1 MKRKH
6 IVSLILASL
15 LSFGVVVPSMF
26 KKDATVDVG
35 DDPIEYNTSEKVVKF
50 DEPHFKNVVRA
61 SSDEDEDESVG
72 PVSEVK
78 IHYVNDDMKCANRA
92 FYIWATG
99 IDGVEYSNEH
109 NGSDIVEY
117 AADGSSMTITIN
129 INKDNPD
136 SRFKD
141 FVGLSSIFYIIKFK
155 MISESNLNWGGQ
167 SDDVELVFAEFPP
180 VNEKVEVWST
190 PAAGGGMAQFATEE
204 ETKVDGIKMAKF
216 SDWKTIRCTTTDGS
230 TQVKW
235 DLYAFDENYY
245 RVKLKKREAI
255 KKNYLVLSGSNAVTE
270 TDKEFNIEFPYT
282 AKINMVYSLE
292 SKEVTST
299 SNLAK
304 TVFVSY
310 EQLYDTP
317 KFEKY
322 YCYDG
327 DDLGMTYTKDFT
339 TFKVW
344 SPISANVSLML
355 YSPGNDSPAVYGGND
370 KSERGWHMSY
380 SEGGVWE
387 LTVLGDLNGYY
398 YNFQVDNIGGTSLT
412 VDPYV
417 TAVGCSGVRGLVYD
431 KSMTNPVEIKEG
443 DEVVETTWGTMPEV
457 WDGVD
462 GYDIKTPQELSIY
475 EVHVRDFTGDESW
488 VSSKTPATKR
498 GTYSAFVESGT
509 TYTAKDANNIER
521 TVSTGFDHL
530 KELGINTVQ
539 LMPMFDADNDESDRI
554 VDSERGIRANEKY
567 NWGYNPQNYNAVE
580 GLYSSDAHDGL
591 ARIKEFKNL
600 VYQLA
605 QTEEENHIRVTMDV
619 VYNHV
624 SSVSAS
630 PFTKLMPRY
639 YFRYAKEG
647 DEKVKNGQ
655 IAVGELYDGSGCHN
669 EVRSEAKMMS
679 KFIVDSVY
687 MWAKEYRVK
696 GFRFDLMG
704 LLDYRTMNKV
714 KEKLSTLDRD
724 IYVYGEGWTSID
736 GYNGS
741 WYETGSC
748 STHEVYKYCNNF
760 DSLSGYD
767 DTSKCYLGCF
777 NDTGRNGVKGANDA
791 WGASEVYPQEG
802 FMQKD
807 DWYDE
812 PNAVA
817 DMVWGIHRGRS
828 NYAKQTVNYV
838 SCHDNWTIVDHMW
851 QTLGHDE
858 HGAETSRIINASI
871 AAHALVFA
879 SNGVA
884 FMLGGEEI
892 FRTKEVTDQMLAD
905 GDVTKATYTDLY
917 GRHVSH
923 NSYNSPIDVNSFKWG
938 NKIQV
943 TMNGQTCVNFDKDET
958 NKGFNY
964 NDAWKTLVS
973 LHKKVRFDA
982 PNKKGDIWPN
992 GTTSAG
998 NYYENLCWFEEKG
1011 LGIQLDEMFIYVTGK
1026 NGATMHY
1033 DYDMEKYFEYGASA
1047 GGGVVSMTGGLGVCV
1062 GRRK

>member
-6 IVSLILASL
+6 IIEFVLTAL
-15 LSFGVVVPSMF
+15 LSFGAIVPSIF
-26 KKDATVDVG
+26 KKGEIVDVG
-35 DDPIEYNTSEKVVKF
+35 DDPIEYNTSPKVVRF

-61 SSDEDEDESVG
+61 SSDEDDDESVG

-78 IHYVNDDMKCANRA
+78 IHYVNDDKKCASRA

-99 IDGVEYSNEH
+99 IDGVEYSDEH
-109 NGSDIVEY
+109 NGADILEY

-136 SRFKD
+136 PRFKD
-141 FVGLSSIFYIIKFK
+141 FVGLNSIFYIIKYK
-155 MISESNLNWGGQ
+155 MVSESNLNWGGQ

-180 VNEKVEVWST
+180 ENEKVEVWST

-204 ETKVDGIKMAKF
+204 ETKVDGVKMAKF
-216 SDWKTIRCTTTDGS
+216 SDWKTIRCTTTDDAMS
-230 TQVKW
+230 VKW
-235 DLYAFDENYY
+235 NLYAFDENYY

-255 KKNYLVLSGSNAVTE
+255 KKNYLVLSGTNDVTE
-270 TDKEFNIEFPYT
+270 TNKEFNIEFPYT

-292 SKEVTST
+292 SKEVSAT

-327 DDLGMTYTKDFT
+327 DDLGMTYTPEFT

-344 SPISANVSLML
+344 SPISANMSLLL
-355 YSPGNDSPAVYGGND
+355 YSPGNDSPAIYGGND

-380 SEGGVWE
+380 STGGVWE
-387 LTVLGDLNGYY
+387 LTVLGNLKGYY
-398 YNFQVDNIGGTSLT
+398 YNFQVDNVGGTSTT

-431 KSMTNPVEIKEG
+431 KSETNPEHWNDV
-443 DEVVETTWGTMPEV
+443 PLV
-457 WDGVD
+457 WDGAAN
-462 GYDIKTPQELSIY
+462 YDISTPQELSIY

-488 VSSKTPATKR
+488 ISSNTENPTKR
-498 GTYSAFVESGT
+498 GTYNAFVEEGT
-509 TYTAKDANNIER
+509 TYTGEDVDGNSQ
-521 TVSTGFDHL
+521 TVKTGFDHL

-554 VDSERGIRANEKY
+554 VDSERGIRAIDKY

-580 GLYSSDAHDGL
+580 GSYSSNPHDGL

-600 VYQLA
+600 VYKLA
-605 QTEEENHIRVTMDV
+605 TCESHIRVTMDV

-647 DEKVKNGQ
+647 DQKVIEGK
-655 IAVGELYDGSGCHN
+655 IPVGELYDGSGCHN

-679 KFIVDSVY
+679 KFIVDSTY
-687 MWAKEYRVK
+687 MWAKEYKVK

-714 KEKLSTLDRD
+714 KDKLSTLDRD

-741 WYETGSC
+741 WYETGST

-760 DSLSGYD
+760 NSLTGD
-767 DTSKCYLGCF
+767 DNTAKCYLGCF
-777 NDTGRNGVKGANDA
+777 NDTGRNAVKGSNDEY
-791 WGASEVYPQEG
+791 GASTVVPQSG
-802 FMQKD
+802 YMQKD
-807 DWYDE
+807 SFWEE

-817 DMVWGIHRGRS
+817 DMVWGIHRNRS

-851 QTLGHDE
+851 QTLGDGTK
-858 HGAETSRIINASI
+858 GARTNTIVHASI
-871 AAHALVFA
+871 ASHALVFA

-884 FMLGGEEI
+884 FMLGGEELY
-892 FRTKEVTDQMLAD
+892 RTKQVSDKMIED
-905 GDVTKATYTDLY
+905 GDVTAATYTDLY
-917 GRHVSH
+917 HRHVSH
-923 NSYNSPIDVNSFKWG
+923 NSYNSPLAVNSFKWG
-938 NKIQV
+938 NKIKV
-943 TMNGQTCVNFDKDET
+943 SISGDEEDWVNGSTF
-958 NKGFNY
+958 
-964 NDAWKTLVS
+964 NDAWKTLVG
-973 LHKKVRFDA
+973 LHKHVRFDA
-982 PNKKGDIWPN
+982 PAKRGDVWPS
-992 GTTSAG
+992 GTTHEGAH
-998 NYYENLCWFEEKG
+998 YENLCWLNG
-1011 LGIQLDEMFIYVTGK
+1011 TALGIQFDEMFIYVFNK
-1026 NGATMHY
+1026 NGGALSY
-1033 DYDMEKYFEYGASA
+1033 DYTPVGGKYFEYGASSDGSNITA
-1047 GGGVVSMTGGLGVCV
+1047 GGPGVIVQW
-1062 GRRK
+1062 RA